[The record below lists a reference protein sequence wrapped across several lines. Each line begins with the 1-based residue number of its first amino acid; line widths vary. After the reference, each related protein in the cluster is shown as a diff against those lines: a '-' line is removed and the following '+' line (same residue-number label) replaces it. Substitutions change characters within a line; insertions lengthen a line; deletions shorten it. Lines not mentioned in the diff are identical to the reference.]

1 MCLFDLRFFWENYSY
16 FKAHDCRRT
25 TAQVVSEWVNLGA
38 KNYTTQTFS
47 KPKIAKRICF
57 LLVYLLWKSLWN
69 HSKHN
74 SILLPI
80 VNAVVSWQ
88 FWLSSKDKRLRI
100 VQLDLLMEFVKSNGL
115 LECNL
120 PWSLLKN
127 SIFHYPLICFS
138 GSNFILQRS
147 YCDRY
152 LLKYITQQCYF
163 FFFYLSNSV
172 FILRVFFLCIFHLA
186 WHERI
191 KRSPV

>member
-1 MCLFDLRFFWENYSY
+1 M
-16 FKAHDCRRT
+16 
-25 TAQVVSEWVNLGA
+25 
-38 KNYTTQTFS
+38 
-47 KPKIAKRICF
+47 
-57 LLVYLLWKSLWN
+57 YLLWKSLWN

-147 YCDRY
+147 YCDCY
-152 LLKYITQQCYF
+152 LLKYIAQQCYF
-163 FFFYLSNSV
+163 YFYFFSFLTV
-172 FILRVFFLCIFHLA
+172 FSFFMFSFCTFFT
-186 WHERI
+186 WHGMERI